1 MNTPFNSEEYVT
13 VPDVPILDEHVLTAR
28 DGDVEAVVDAA
39 FLEDVADNCNAR
51 FAATGDAVPLVIG
64 HTKADAAE
72 TEQPP
77 IVGYATDFKVG
88 DFGGTGRQAIYA
100 TFHVRREREAV
111 LRDYPRR
118 SVELWVR
125 KREIDPISLLGA
137 TTPER
142 DLGILRY
149 NRRSDSSTLHYRRE
163 CPSMPMPKQ
172 YASDADAAMKDA
184 EKNETSEVR
193 ELSSK
198 FDKLMQMLAPLM
210 QALNESPEG
219 EPEGEEKEMDAA
231 DADEGVGEGAVED
244 GETQPADESADDDLL
259 GPDDSEGED
268 ADADAES
275 DPESKEA
282 AKFRDNPVRFGSAG
296 GNSTYLPKVTKM
308 ARKDDDVV
316 KLQRQHDA
324 TKRELAEFKRKY
336 SRMEAEKTIAE
347 LEAQGYQFSDRNEEI
362 DIISQFDDEKVK
374 SKFIE
379 KIKRDYR
386 REAVAVGSNDLFRY
400 SRESV
405 GEEPTSA
412 DAFYAAFNG
421 GKRLSKDEAEQKL
434 FGSKK

>member
-1 MNTPFNSEEYVT
+1 MHSPFNSEEYVT

-39 FLEDVADNCNAR
+39 FLEDVADNCNGR

-72 TEQPP
+72 TQQPP

-172 YASDADAAMKDA
+172 YASDSDAVADA

-210 QALNESPEG
+210 QALNAPPEG
-219 EPEGEEKEMDAA
+219 EGEGDAEETA
-231 DADEGVGEGAVED
+231 DAGVGEGAVED
-244 GETQPADESADDDLL
+244 GETQPEDDGDDDLL
-259 GPDDSEGED
+259 GADDSEGED

-275 DPESKEA
+275 DPDTKEA
-282 AKFRDNPVRFGSAG
+282 AKFRDNPVRFGTAG

-316 KLQRQHDA
+316 KLQRQLDSQA
-324 TKRELAEFKRKY
+324 RDNADLKLKL
-336 SRMEAEKTIAE
+336 SRLEAEKTIAG
-347 LEAQGYQFSDRNEEI
+347 LESEGYQFSDRNEEI
-362 DIISQFDDEKVK
+362 DMLARLDEKVK
-374 SKFIE
+374 GKFIE

-386 REAVAVGSNDLFRY
+386 RESVAIGNGGDLYRY

-405 GEEPTSA
+405 GTAAKGPQTPEDVQKAIA
-412 DAFYAAFNG
+412 DCK
-421 GKRLSKDEAEQKL
+421 GKSWQEVAEKL
-434 FGSKK
+434 WGDK

>member
-100 TFHVRREREAV
+100 TFHVRREREQV

-172 YASDADAAMKDA
+172 YAADPVA
-184 EKNETSEVR
+184 EAETNETSEVR

-219 EPEGEEKEMDAA
+219 EGDAEETA
-231 DADEGVGEGAVED
+231 DADAGVGEGVVED
-244 GETQPADESADDDLL
+244 GDTQPADESADDDLL
-259 GPDDSEGED
+259 GADDSEGED

-275 DPESKEA
+275 DPDDEKKEA
-282 AKFRDNPVRFGSAG
+282 AKFRDNPVRFGTAG
-296 GNSTYLPKVTKM
+296 GNSTYLPQVTKM

-316 KLQRQHDA
+316 KLQRQLDSQA
-324 TKRELAEFKRKY
+324 RDNADLKLKL
-336 SRMEAEKTIAE
+336 SRLEAEKTIAG
-347 LEAQGYQFSDRNEEI
+347 LESEGYQFSDRNEEI
-362 DIISQFDDEKVK
+362 DMLARLDEKVK

-386 REAVAVGSNDLFRY
+386 RESVAIGNGDLFRY

-405 GEEPTSA
+405 GTAAKGPQTPEDVQKAIA
-412 DAFYAAFNG
+412 DCK
-421 GKRLSKDEAEQKL
+421 GKSWQEVAEKL
-434 FGSKK
+434 WGDK